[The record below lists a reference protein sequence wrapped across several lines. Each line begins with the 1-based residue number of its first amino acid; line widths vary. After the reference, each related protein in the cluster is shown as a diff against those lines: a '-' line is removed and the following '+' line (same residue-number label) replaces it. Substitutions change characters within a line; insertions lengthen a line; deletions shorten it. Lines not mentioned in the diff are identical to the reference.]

1 MADDLLKRVEILLEA
16 NTAKFETGMA
26 KAEKI
31 AQNSANTMTK
41 GYDSVKSEVKR
52 TQAQVDDF
60 SRTLERQDRQISMM
74 AKSYTLLASSVKSV
88 VAGVSINEI
97 IGKSDE
103 YISLNNRL
111 KLVTQSQTELAEAS
125 ASTFNIAQKLV
136 LHGTVLQIFIQNFLQ
151 IQKL

>member
-1 MADDLLKRVEILLEA
+1 
-16 NTAKFETGMA
+16 
-26 KAEKI
+26 
-31 AQNSANTMTK
+31 
-41 GYDSVKSEVKR
+41 DSVKSEVKR

-74 AKSYTLLASSVKSV
+74 AKSYSLLASSVKSV

-111 KLVTQSQTELAEAS
+111 KLVTQSQIELAEAS
-125 ASTFNIAQKLV
+125 ASTF
-136 LHGTVLQIFIQNFLQ
+136 
-151 IQKL
+151 

>member
-60 SRTLERQDRQISMM
+60 SKTLERQDRQISMM
-74 AKSYTLLASSVKSV
+74 AKSYSLLASSVKS
-88 VAGVSINEI
+88 SC
-97 IGKSDE
+97 S
-103 YISLNNRL
+103 RR
-111 KLVTQSQTELAEAS
+111 
-125 ASTFNIAQKLV
+125 FNK
-136 LHGTVLQIFIQNFLQ
+136 
-151 IQKL
+151 